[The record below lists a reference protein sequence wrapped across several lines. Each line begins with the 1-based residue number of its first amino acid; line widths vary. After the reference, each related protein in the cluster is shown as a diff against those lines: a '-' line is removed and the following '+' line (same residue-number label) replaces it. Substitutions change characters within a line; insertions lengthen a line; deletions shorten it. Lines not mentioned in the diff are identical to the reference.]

1 MRKHC
6 IIIFM
11 ERKKRI
17 RKTILIIVSAVLI
30 VCALVGIELL
40 LNQAYRNA
48 RISSDE
54 AFDRTE
60 LEAVALQNVPQIKTE
75 KSNFAASVLWATKFY
90 NVAKDLTEEKI
101 IEEVGDGMGEYE
113 LYAAL
118 DKYMPG
124 WKREQVRNLKDAE
137 VLEKLH
143 ESLSKNR
150 AVLATAEDGKGDAR
164 YVIVTAFD
172 PVNRTVAIY
181 DLELGAVVKMT
192 ETEFLKSLK
201 LENVGADTKTKI
213 FFGKITPN
221 ALMTVH

>member
-1 MRKHC
+1 M
-6 IIIFM
+6 
-11 ERKKRI
+11 
-17 RKTILIIVSAVLI
+17 IVSAVLV
-30 VCALVGIELL
+30 VCALVGLELL
-40 LNQAYRNA
+40 FNELYRNA
-48 RISSDE
+48 RLSSDE
-54 AFDRTE
+54 PFDRTGF
-60 LEAVALQNVPQIKTE
+60 EAVALQNVPQVKTQ
-75 KSNFAASVLWATKFY
+75 KSNFAASVLWAAEFH

-101 IEEVGDGMGEYE
+101 IKEVGDKMGEYE

-124 WKREQVRNLKDAE
+124 WRREQVRNLKDAE
-137 VLEKLH
+137 VLKKLH

-150 AVLATAEDGKGDAR
+150 AVLATAEDGKGGAR
-164 YVIVTAFD
+164 YVVVTAFD

-181 DLELGAVVKMT
+181 DLELGTVVKMT

-201 LENVGADTKTKI
+201 LENADADTKTKI